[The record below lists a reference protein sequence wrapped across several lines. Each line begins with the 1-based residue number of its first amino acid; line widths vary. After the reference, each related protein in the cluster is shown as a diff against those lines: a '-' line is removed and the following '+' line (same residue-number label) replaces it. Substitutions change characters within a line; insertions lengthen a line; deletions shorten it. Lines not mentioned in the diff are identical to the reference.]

1 MPTVKRWADD
11 LRAVF
16 GADEM
21 RDALKSQGYYAS
33 EGGRTVDTRT
43 VKLSE
48 GVPVSHVVI
57 GPQAAVPQKG
67 SRGR

>member
-1 MPTVKRWADD
+1 MPTVKLWADD

-33 EGGRTVDTRT
+33 EGGRTIDTR
-43 VKLSE
+43 KLKLGE
-48 GVPVSHVVI
+48 GVTPSLVAI
-57 GPQAAVPQKG
+57 CPQAVEPQKG
-67 SRGR
+67 RRGR